1 MAPTP
6 VLDLTQVER
15 GPLLSGYIAV
25 RSTRRN
31 DSTTFAITRA
41 RVTFQMRPLR
51 YAAVRVQGEFAN
63 RLRDTSTAAFALT
76 DAYLQLT
83 PADSGP
89 LARLL
94 QPSLLVGQFRTPF
107 SLEYLTS
114 FSVLR
119 TPDRAHPTD
128 TISTRRDIGVLAQIA
143 PQRWMRLTG
152 AVVNGSGANN
162 SRNPDNR
169 ELVTGRLTVLPWPG
183 LGLSGKWEGE
193 GDDHRWGYDGR
204 WVRKGAILEGEALR
218 RRRTVGAGI
227 EQLSGGYAL
236 AAYRVLPWLQPAVKW
251 ERMRHRSSSD
261 TGGTWTTL
269 GTSILTSQEALR
281 LQLAW
286 TRARVH
292 PEERTTNEIIAQL
305 IAIF

>member
-1 MAPTP
+1 
-6 VLDLTQVER
+6 VLDVSPMER
-15 GPLLSGYIAV
+15 GPALSGYVAV
-25 RSTRRN
+25 RATRRS
-31 DSTTFAITRA
+31 DSTTFAIARA
-41 RVTFQMRPLR
+41 RVTFQMRPLP

-83 PADSGP
+83 PADSGS
-89 LARLL
+89 LTRVF
-94 QPSLLVGQFRTPF
+94 QPALLVGQFRTPF

-128 TISTRRDIGVLAQIA
+128 TITTRRDIGLLGQLGFG
-143 PQRWMRLTG
+143 RWIRMTG
-152 AVVNGSGANN
+152 AVVNGSGSNN

-169 ELVTGRLTVLPWPG
+169 ELVTGRLTLLPWPA

-204 WVRKGAILEGEALR
+204 WVWKRAIVEGEALR
-218 RRRTVGAGI
+218 RRRTSGAGTD
-227 EQLSGGYAL
+227 ELSGGYAL
-236 AAYRVLPWLQPAVKW
+236 AAYRVLPWLQPAAKW
-251 ERMRHRSSSD
+251 ERLRHRSGAD

-269 GTSILTSQEALR
+269 GTSIMSGKETLR

-286 TRARVH
+286 TRAHLH
-292 PEERTTNEIIAQL
+292 PEERTTNEIIGQL